1 MILRSC
7 DSEAWSGKVIVSA
20 CCKIA
25 QFLQLLMHPRSTK
38 ERGRKKDGS
47 FAMPAG
53 EVPLTRGPSPPGAA
67 AISCLTAE
75 GTHHCRLDF

>member
-7 DSEAWSGKVIVSA
+7 DSEAWSGEVIVSA

-47 FAMPAG
+47 FAMSAG
-53 EVPLTRGPSPPGAA
+53 EVPLTQGLLPSLASLPKE
-67 AISCLTAE
+67 LT
-75 GTHHCRLDF
+75 TVV